1 MKSTRHPWTSIVITP
16 CLLNATQ
23 CEVLIVSTRMLIS
36 PHSEEKNV
44 NPFIHLALIKLGRT
58 ILLGT
63 GRTLDNSSWKTNYT
77 PTRDPG
83 SLSLEISLSSWE
95 AQPSISCPS
104 SPTAAICCWRI
115 KQRCY
120 TTHFKAAAYHAQWFT
135 NWEKN
140 RLLTMLL
147 STVLPASKS
156 LGKKILL
163 ISPQGGPKDSCRASI
178 L

>member
-1 MKSTRHPWTSIVITP
+1 MPIKPY
-16 CLLNATQ
+16 TQ

-77 PTRDPG
+77 PTRDPS

-140 RLLTMLL
+140 RYWQCCWALFF
-147 STVLPASKS
+147 LPARVWE
-156 LGKKILL
+156 KKILL
-163 ISPQGGPKDSCRASI
+163 ISPQGGPKDSWRASI